1 MVRPIA
7 DDPARFTEDMLTGFV
22 AANPQ
27 YVRAVPG
34 GVVRAAST
42 RPGKVAVVVG
52 GGSGHYPAF
61 CGVVGPGFADGAV
74 VGNVFTS
81 PSTTDVLGVVR
92 GCATDAGAV
101 VLTGNYAGDVMNF
114 TLAETELNASG
125 IPTRYLVVTDD
136 IASAPPEDA
145 ARRRGIAG
153 DFPVFKIA
161 AALAE
166 EGAELDAVVEIAERA
181 NAATR
186 TLGVAFDG
194 CTMPGTGEPLFTVPG
209 GTMGLG
215 VGIHGEPG
223 IGDALMPTAT
233 ELATLL
239 VERLLAETPPGAS
252 ARVAPILN
260 GLGRTKYE
268 ELFVLWGRVLP
279 LLEATGLTIVGPQV
293 GELVTSLDMA
303 GCSLTLTWLD
313 DDLERLWL
321 APCDTPAFRL
331 APGEVG
337 KGAQS
342 RGAAGG
348 ASAVA
353 VGEVGTEPVAD
364 DGIPGGVDDDGAPP
378 AAPARADVSGRTRGS
393 STSAAPAASRAD
405 LAAAPRVVDALS
417 ALDEALRRAETELGD
432 LDAVA
437 GDGDHGRGMVR
448 GVGAALEAARS
459 AVDDGTGA
467 RGALD
472 AAGAAWAD
480 RAGGTSGVLWGA
492 MLRAVADRLE
502 LPVTLDG
509 IAAAFRAG
517 VDTVATLGGAKAGDK
532 TMLDVALPVAAE
544 LELAA
549 SQGATVSEALDQV
562 DLAARAAAAATA
574 DLAPR
579 IGRARPLAA
588 RSVGTADPGAVSFAL
603 AVTAVGR
610 VLAHEGSGRDS
621 DDHAREGTD
630 ESADGG
636 AEEARS

>member
-1 MVRPIA
+1 MVRPLA
-7 DDPARFTEDMLTGFV
+7 DDPARFAEDMLTGFV
-22 AANPQ
+22 AAYPQ

-34 GVVRAAST
+34 GVVRAAPT

-81 PSTTDVLGVVR
+81 PSTADVLGVVR
-92 GCATDAGAV
+92 GCATAAGAL

-114 TLAETELNASG
+114 TLAEAELNASG

-136 IASAPPEDA
+136 VASAPPEEA
-145 ARRRGIAG
+145 TRRRGIAG
-153 DFPVFKIA
+153 GFTVFKVA
-161 AALAE
+161 AALAA
-166 EGAELDAVVEIAERA
+166 EGVGLAAVVEVAERA

-194 CTMPGTGEPLFTVPG
+194 CTMPGAGEPLFAVAD

-223 IGDALMPTAT
+223 IGDAPLPTAT

-239 VERLLAETPPGAS
+239 VERILAETPPGAGT
-252 ARVAPILN
+252 RVAPVLN
-260 GLGRTKYE
+260 GLGRTKHE

-279 LLEATGLTIVGPQV
+279 LLGAAGLTVVGPQV

-313 DDLERLWL
+313 EDLERLWL

-331 APGEVG
+331 APGEVATG
-337 KGAQS
+337 GGAGDGAGAGA
-342 RGAAGG
+342 RGAA
-348 ASAVA
+348 S
-353 VGEVGTEPVAD
+353 VAD
-364 DGIPGGVDDDGAPP
+364 DGVP
-378 AAPARADVSGRTRGS
+378 AADVSDRARVAGDPG
-393 STSAAPAASRAD
+393 APVVAPVVAPAASPVD
-405 LAAAPRVVDALS
+405 LAAAFRVVDALD
-417 ALDEALRRAETELGD
+417 ALDEALRLAETELGN

-448 GVGAALEAARS
+448 GVGAALEAART
-459 AVDDGTGA
+459 AVDGGAGGAGGGAGA

-492 MLRAVADRLE
+492 MLREIASHLDLPLTLEGFAV
-502 LPVTLDG
+502 
-509 IAAAFRAG
+509 AFRAG
-517 VDTVATLGGAKAGDK
+517 IDTVAALGGAKAGDK
-532 TMLDVALPVAAE
+532 TLLDVALPVAAE

-549 SQGATVSEALDQV
+549 SQGVSAGEASDRATLVAQ
-562 DLAARAAAAATA
+562 AAAISTA
-574 DLAPR
+574 DLEPR

-603 AVTAVGR
+603 AVAVVGG
-610 VLAHEGSGRDS
+610 VLARSG
-621 DDHAREGTD
+621 DH
-630 ESADGG
+630 S
-636 AEEARS
+636 